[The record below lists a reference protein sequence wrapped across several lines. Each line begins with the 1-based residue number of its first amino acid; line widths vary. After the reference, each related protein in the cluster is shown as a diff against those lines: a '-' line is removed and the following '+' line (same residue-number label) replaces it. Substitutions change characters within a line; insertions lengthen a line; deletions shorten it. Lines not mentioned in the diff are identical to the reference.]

1 MAKRKK
7 SYIEQML
14 AWKYRM
20 IPGYTDDEEQPV
32 PPVPPG
38 PGPEPGGGEI
48 DPENPTVVDFGSETV
63 VEPVD
68 PEQPN
73 VRILSVG
80 SEVTVEPE
88 SNTLVLGSAEGNTLT
103 L

>member
-1 MAKRKK
+1 MRRK
-7 SYIEQML
+7 SYIQ
-14 AWKYRM
+14 KITPFIDRM
-20 IPGYTDDEEQPV
+20 RDCLKVEPQPV

-38 PGPEPGGGEI
+38 PEPDPGAGGGEI

-63 VEPVD
+63 VEPID
-68 PEQPN
+68 PEHPG

-80 SEVTVEPE
+80 SDCTV
-88 SNTLVLGSAEGNTLT
+88 EGNTLT